1 MFDKIEDAIE
11 AIRAGKMAVVLD
23 DESRENEGDLVMAA
37 EMVKAEDVNF
47 MAKEGRGLICAPLSG
62 EIAERLDFHPMVLR
76 NTESTKCN
84 FTVSVDYL
92 EGTSTGISASDR
104 AKTVL
109 AMCDLTAV
117 PEDFAR
123 PGHIFPLRAREGG
136 VLVRAGHTEAAVD
149 LAILAGKKPVAMLCE
164 ISRED
169 GEMMRRDELVE
180 FGRKHGLPV
189 VTIKD
194 LIEYRRRMERLVDL
208 MAETVLPT
216 DFGDFD
222 LKVFRN
228 RLNGDEH
235 VVLSKGAWKESDEVL
250 VRVHSE
256 CLTGEVFHSLKCDC
270 GLQFDAAMKAVAD
283 EGRGVVLYL
292 RGQEGRGIGLVNK
305 IKAYKLQ
312 EEDGLDTVEANVRL
326 GFEADLREYGIGA
339 QILADIGL
347 CRLRLLTNNP
357 TKVVA
362 LEGYGLEIVERVS
375 LELPMNEISRKYMQ
389 TKKEKMGHILKHV

>member
-1 MFDKIEDAIE
+1 MFDSIEDAISE
-11 AIRAGKMAVVLD
+11 IAAGKMVVVLD
-23 DESRENEGDLVMAA
+23 DENRENEGDLIMAA
-37 EMVKAEDVNF
+37 ELVKPEDVNF

-62 EIAERLDFHPMVLR
+62 EIADRLDFHPMVLR

-92 EGTSTGISASDR
+92 NGTSTGISASDR

-109 AMCDLTAV
+109 AMCDGAV
-117 PEDFAR
+117 SAEDFAR

-149 LAILAGKKPVAMLCE
+149 LAVLAGKKPVAMLCE

-169 GEMMRRDELVE
+169 GEMMRRDELLE
-180 FGRKHGLPV
+180 FGKKHGLKV
-189 VTIKD
+189 ITIRD
-194 LIEYRRRMERLVDL
+194 LIEFRRKNERLVEL
-208 MAETVLPT
+208 LAETVLPT

-222 LKVFRN
+222 LKVFKN
-228 RLNGDEH
+228 KLNGDEH
-235 VVLSKGAWKESDEVL
+235 VALSRGAWQDGDEVL

-270 GLQFDAAMKAVAD
+270 GLQFDAAMKAVA
-283 EGRGVVLYL
+283 EAGQGVVLYL
-292 RGQEGRGIGLVNK
+292 RGQEGRGIGLANK
-305 IKAYKLQ
+305 IRAYKLQ
-312 EEDGLDTVEANVRL
+312 EEGLDTVEANVKL

-339 QILADIGL
+339 QILAELGL
-347 CRLRLLTNNP
+347 RKLRLLTNNP

-362 LEGYGLEIVERVS
+362 LSGYGLEIVERVG
-375 LELPMNEISRKYMQ
+375 LELAVSEVAQDYMK

>member
-1 MFDKIEDAIE
+1 MFDKIEEAIE
-11 AIRAGKMAVVLD
+11 AIGAGKMVVVLD
-23 DESRENEGDLVMAA
+23 DENRENEGDLVMAA
-37 EMVKAEDVNF
+37 EMVRAEDVNF
-47 MAKEGRGLICAPLSG
+47 MAKEGRGLICAPLAA
-62 EIAERLDFHPMVLR
+62 EIADRLDFHPMVLR

-92 EGTSTGISASDR
+92 SGTTTGISASDR

-109 AMCDLTAV
+109 AICEAGV
-117 PEDFAR
+117 EAADFAR
-123 PGHIFPLRAREGG
+123 PGHIFPLRARDGG

-149 LAILAGKKPVAMLCE
+149 LATLAGKKPVAMLCE

-169 GEMMRRDELVE
+169 GEMMRRDELLE
-180 FGRKHGLPV
+180 FGRKHGLVV

-194 LIEYRRRMERLVDL
+194 LIEYRRRTERFVE
-208 MAETVLPT
+208 MVAETVLPT
-216 DFGDFD
+216 EFGDFD

-228 RLNGDEH
+228 RLNNDEH
-235 VVLSKGAWKESDEVL
+235 VVLSRGSWQKDDEVL

-270 GLQFDAAMKAVAD
+270 GLQFDAAMKVVA
-283 EGRGVVLYL
+283 EAGQGVVLYL
-292 RGQEGRGIGLVNK
+292 RGQEGRGIGLANK
-305 IKAYKLQ
+305 IRAYKLQ
-312 EEDGLDTVEANVRL
+312 EDDGLDTVEANVRL

-339 QILADIGL
+339 QILAEIGL
-347 CRLRLLTNNP
+347 KRLRLLTNNP

-362 LEGYGLEIVERVS
+362 LSGYGLEITERVA
-375 LELPMNEISRKYMQ
+375 LELPTNEVSRKYMK